1 MANGIGQT
9 IIDCLL
15 SDPYFTG
22 EQITLRQFC
31 ATPIF
36 YMIFERLMD
45 AIKQDFNRVTS
56 AFFCG

>member
-1 MANGIGQT
+1 MADGIGQT

-15 SDPYFTG
+15 SDPYLTG

-31 ATPIF
+31 AAPIF
-36 YMIFERLMD
+36 YVVLERLMMPSSR
-45 AIKQDFNRVTS
+45 DFNRVTS